1 MDHCSSC
8 NIKKPFPSALLTKH
22 VRAARAL
29 MCAGCCCSL
38 ADCLPGQEVFSQ
50 LSWQVSHGQLAFIS
64 GANRCM
70 FDLSLICDPVC
81 LKSTS
86 GCQNCQMC
94 LILCPKRLFV
104 HQTVVGEAE
113 VVDAAGLVALR
124 TVAISGT
131 FALATS
137 LAARSDLAHAAAHQI
152 CIQLWLASSLLADS
166 LAVAAQTLLAQG
178 LAANELGQ
186 VRKVILLL
194 PSFHVPVFIV
204 QRNELLAVCHL

>member
-1 MDHCSSC
+1 
-8 NIKKPFPSALLTKH
+8 
-22 VRAARAL
+22 
-29 MCAGCCCSL
+29 
-38 ADCLPGQEVFSQ
+38 
-50 LSWQVSHGQLAFIS
+50 
-64 GANRCM
+64 
-70 FDLSLICDPVC
+70 
-81 LKSTS
+81 
-86 GCQNCQMC
+86 MC